1 MLDRTDDSD
10 VSAVA
15 TIEDILDIF
24 DSKLLEST
32 VPVAI
37 AVRDDGA
44 VIATTG

>member
-1 MLDRTDDSD
+1 M
-10 VSAVA
+10 SAVV
-15 TIEDILDIF
+15 IIDEILDIL